1 MKISLDIDCTPEEA
15 RRFLGLLDLTPVNE
29 VVVEELTKRAAE
41 TARAMDTEELAAQW
55 MEAGLQ
61 GFGELQKQFM
71 ERFTSA
77 RDRQG

>member
-41 TARAMDTEELAAQW
+41 TARAMDTEKLAAQW